1 MAKLSNIDEKESD
14 EKIPLPK
21 RDENE
26 SDEKVDENESDEKMP
41 GLACTINFYA
51 GPTLSIHDA
60 KAKENLR
67 IVWAIIPATTTRP
80 VIPAVL

>member
-51 GPTLSIHDA
+51 GRHSQFTMQKQKKISGLY
-60 KAKENLR
+60 ER
-67 IVWAIIPATTTRP
+67 
-80 VIPAVL
+80 

>member
-1 MAKLSNIDEKESD
+1 MAKLSKADE
-14 EKIPLPK
+14 
-21 RDENE
+21 
-26 SDEKVDENESDEKMP
+26 ESDEKMP

-67 IVWAIIPATTTRP
+67 IV
-80 VIPAVL
+80 

>member
-1 MAKLSNIDEKESD
+1 MEFLMAKLSNVDEKESD
-14 EKIPLPK
+14 EKIPIPK
-21 RDENE
+21 LDENE
-26 SDEKVDENESDEKMP
+26 SDEKVDENESDEKVDENETDEKMP

-67 IVWAIIPATTTRP
+67 IV
-80 VIPAVL
+80 

>member
-1 MAKLSNIDEKESD
+1 MEFLMAKLSNIDEKESD

-21 RDENE
+21 R
-26 SDEKVDENESDEKMP
+26 DENESDEKMP

-67 IVWAIIPATTTRP
+67 IVWAIIPATATRP

>member
-21 RDENE
+21 LVENGSDEKVDENE
-26 SDEKVDENESDEKMP
+26 SDKKVENESDEKMP

-67 IVWAIIPATTTRP
+67 IV
-80 VIPAVL
+80 

>member
-14 EKIPLPK
+14 EKIP
-21 RDENE
+21 
-26 SDEKVDENESDEKMP
+26 ENESDEKMP

-60 KAKENLR
+60 KAKENLK
-67 IVWAIIPATTTRP
+67 IV
-80 VIPAVL
+80 

>member
-26 SDEKVDENESDEKMP
+26 SDEKVDENESDEKVENESDEKMP

-60 KAKENLR
+60 KAKENLK
-67 IVWAIIPATTTRP
+67 IV
-80 VIPAVL
+80 

>member
-1 MAKLSNIDEKESD
+1 MGIIIAKLDENGSD
-14 EKIPLPK
+14 EKV
-21 RDENE
+21 DENE

-60 KAKENLR
+60 KAKENLK
-67 IVWAIIPATTTRP
+67 IV
-80 VIPAVL
+80 